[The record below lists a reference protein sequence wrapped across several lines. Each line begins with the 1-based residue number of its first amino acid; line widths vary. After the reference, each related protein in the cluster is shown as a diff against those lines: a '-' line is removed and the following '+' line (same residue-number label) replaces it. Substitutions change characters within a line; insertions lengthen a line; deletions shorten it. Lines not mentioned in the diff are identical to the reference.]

1 MCRKSKSDIKTFV
14 AKDSLFLS
22 EDGVCEFGMKAVDR
36 SKAGGI
42 RFHKF
47 DSNSL
52 IGVRRPC
59 SKRSAI
65 FSLL

>member
-1 MCRKSKSDIKTFV
+1 MCRESKSDIKTFV

-22 EDGVCEFGMKAVDR
+22 EDGVGEFWVKAVDS

-42 RFHKF
+42 RFDKF

-52 IGVRRPC
+52 VGVGGPC
-59 SKRSAI
+59 SQGLALS
-65 FSLL
+65 STL

>member
-42 RFHKF
+42 HFHKF

-52 IGVRRPC
+52 IGV
-59 SKRSAI
+59 
-65 FSLL
+65 